1 MKESHLL
8 DQEKSMLHRGDFRHK
23 SSEGKTAAHGL
34 APPGDGLSVV
44 PDAVES
50 EIFSQNQSSV
60 VRHCSSSRQKLKLLA
75 YNLRLTKAKHL
86 RLRNRTKTSL
96 ISIF

>member
-23 SSEGKTAAHGL
+23 SSASKTAAHGL
-34 APPGDGLSVV
+34 APPGDALSVV
-44 PDAVES
+44 PDAVER

-75 YNLRLTKAKHL
+75 YNLRLTKAKNL
-86 RLRNRTKTSL
+86 RLRNRAKTSL
-96 ISIF
+96 IFIF